1 MMPGHRTA
9 RTVLFVDN
17 SSRNLT
23 NFRKPIVRAIQERGF
38 EVVAAVPNDSET
50 QTLDAMGIRAE
61 AVCMD
66 ARGTSPIADARLLAE
81 YGKVIRRVAPEA
93 VLAFTAKPNIYG
105 SIAASRQGIPVIN
118 TITGL
123 GTGFLSGSALQMLM
137 SWLYR
142 IALRRSRKVFFHNS
156 DDRDQFVGA
165 KLVRVEQTA
174 VLPGSGID
182 LNRFKPGETIRSDG
196 LPTFLF
202 IGRLLRDKGAVEFAE
217 AAKIVRAQ
225 FKARFQILGPTD
237 DHPKAVSR
245 DRMKAWEAEGLI
257 ELLGAAP
264 DVRPFIRNAD
274 CVVLPSYREG
284 FPRVLLEAS
293 AMAKPV
299 IASDVPGCSHA
310 VDHRVTGLL
319 CQARSAQSLAA
330 AMIGFLNTP
339 ATDRIAM
346 GSAGRAKAEREFS
359 EDIVS
364 DAYIRALDELA
375 LSAGDRLQGA
385 PC

>member
-1 MMPGHRTA
+1 
-9 RTVLFVDN
+9 
-17 SSRNLT
+17 
-23 NFRKPIVRAIQERGF
+23 
-38 EVVAAVPNDSET
+38 
-50 QTLDAMGIRAE
+50 
-61 AVCMD
+61 
-66 ARGTSPIADARLLAE
+66 
-81 YGKVIRRVAPEA
+81 
-93 VLAFTAKPNIYG
+93 
-105 SIAASRQGIPVIN
+105 
-118 TITGL
+118 
-123 GTGFLSGSALQMLM
+123 MLM

-264 DVRPFIRNAD
+264 DVRPFIRNDD